1 MCSIY
6 EVGETDDLQLYLVM
20 PLYDGETLRQRIDRG
35 PLPIA
40 EALDIAGQIARGLA
54 KAHQRGIV
62 HRDVK
67 PSNLMITADA
77 W

>member
-1 MCSIY
+1 VCSIY